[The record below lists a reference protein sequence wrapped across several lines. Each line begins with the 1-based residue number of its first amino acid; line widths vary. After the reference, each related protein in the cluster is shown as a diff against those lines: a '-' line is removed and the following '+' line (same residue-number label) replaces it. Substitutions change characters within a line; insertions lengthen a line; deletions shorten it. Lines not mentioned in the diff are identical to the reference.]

1 LKLGLFHG
9 DLRLKISNHFLR
21 PKFGLLILGHKN
33 SVVPGVNLNASKDW
47 AKPPIRLR
55 APAGCLQYFTEPRG
69 TIDSW
74 NYDGTS
80 LFGPNYDYTICFKY
94 VFDAACTVL
103 VLFANAFSVKVR
115 SALCPL
121 LPVISA

>member
-1 LKLGLFHG
+1 MKNI
-9 DLRLKISNHFLR
+9 KPFLR
-21 PKFGLLILGHKN
+21 TKTGLLFLSHKN
-33 SVVPGVNLNASKDW
+33 SVVNASMDW
-47 AKPPIRLR
+47 AKPPTRLR

-94 VFDAACTVL
+94 VFDAACTVTVFSFRYT
-103 VLFANAFSVKVR
+103 VLFVCNFSF
-115 SALCPL
+115 L
-121 LPVISA
+121 LRVTSSRAHSNLR